1 MDGQTPFELEKGVFI
16 CNQRRSNVSYYN
28 DLVLIF
34 FQNAIIGNTHRS
46 EQNKL
51 LYLGLIQLNYQ
62 RSMLIMAVLV
72 SSYNSLV
79 SGLEEYLQT

>member
-1 MDGQTPFELEKGVFI
+1 VSSFATKGV
-16 CNQRRSNVSYYN
+16 QM
-28 DLVLIF
+28 LVTIMIWCYIF
-34 FQNAIIGNTHRS
+34 FQNAIICNTHWR

-51 LYLGLIQLNYQ
+51 LYLGLIQLSYQ